1 MTSYDE
7 NIIQTA
13 ADALYR
19 HAASIVLTST
29 ILGVILGLILGAF
42 VANATSLGGFAFL
55 GGAVLGGYIGWS
67 RAQSAAFLLR
77 LQAQTAL
84 CQVQIEKNTRPAAGQ
99 SRLAADMPT
108 PIGAPVR
115 IASLP
120 ATLQTR
126 APAKAHSLFR
136 RR

>member
-7 NIIQTA
+7 NIIQAA

-42 VANATSLGGFAFL
+42 VANATPLGGFAFL

-84 CQVQIEKNTRPAAGQ
+84 CQVQIEKNTRPAGQ
-99 SRLAADMPT
+99 SRLTAEPPT
-108 PIGAPVR
+108 MTATSIR

-120 ATLQTR
+120 TKLEAR